1 MGPLSQSVTFCDR
14 GDGNPLPCFCL
25 QNWTLFHLLFLL
37 DNFAVIAWVDNTLGA
52 MMLLKAFLSAPK
64 KKYQIISWY
73 MGNINLWFYQWLSG
87 KESTWQC
94 RRPGFGSWVRKIPW
108 RMKWQLTPV
117 FFPGKSHGQRS
128 LVGYSSW
135 GCKRVWHDWATK
147 QQHSSTCVLHWST
160 IHLKIFILFLRIGVF

>member
-73 MGNINLWFYQWLSG
+73 MGNINLWFYQWLLFYRSWYLWPLPVPP
-87 KESTWQC
+87 ELLFSPSPRDHSCQC
-94 RRPGFGSWVRKIPW
+94 RCLIHYLPFLVYFPIILYQLCIFRSKHPGCFI
-108 RMKWQLTPV
+108 
-117 FFPGKSHGQRS
+117 
-128 LVGYSSW
+128 SSI
-135 GCKRVWHDWATK
+135 
-147 QQHSSTCVLHWST
+147 SS
-160 IHLKIFILFLRIGVF
+160 G